1 MMEYLRGVFGVVLQT
16 MSTDTIENKFRKAM
30 MDAQESTWSIGGSIE
45 NKAYLSVRNVNIIF
59 RPGCYFLIMLGDKRI
74 FELDHWMLG
83 IDQILFYD
91 EEKTLSVLK
100 KYEIFFKELG
110 VEV

>member
-1 MMEYLRGVFGVVLQT
+1 MEYLRGVFGVVLRT
-16 MSTDTIENKFRKAM
+16 MSTDTIEDKFRKAM
-30 MDAQESTWSIGGSIE
+30 MDAQEPVWSIGGRIE
-45 NKAYLSVRNVNIIF
+45 DKAYLSVIDVNIVF

-91 EEKTLSVLK
+91 EERTLSVLK
-100 KYEIFFKELG
+100 KYETFFKELG
-110 VEV
+110 VEL